1 MRDCLLRPGHGWPQ
15 TECHTLDQALPPQV
29 LIQLLGSGSVAEGE
43 EMLNWTCDVKK
54 QVESRQVQTSLEIVI
69 AKRSHPTV
77 REGEAGDA

>member
-1 MRDCLLRPGHGWPQ
+1 
-15 TECHTLDQALPPQV
+15 
-29 LIQLLGSGSVAEGE
+29 
-43 EMLNWTCDVKK
+43 MLNWTCDVKK